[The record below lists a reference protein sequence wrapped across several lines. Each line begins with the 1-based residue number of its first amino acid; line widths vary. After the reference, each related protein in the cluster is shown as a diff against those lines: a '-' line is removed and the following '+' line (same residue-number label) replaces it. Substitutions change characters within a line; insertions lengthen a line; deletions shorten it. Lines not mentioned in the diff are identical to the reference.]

1 MTEENLIEESTEETE
16 QDTPESG
23 VILNFQQVQ
32 SIDIPQAF
40 DRVNTENGWTINI
53 LGSGRVI
60 VNFITSMRKLETPL
74 MAGDIIERDGDNIVI
89 IRNQPAEAYKTQRGT
104 TSLARTREELLSAE
118 SQIGRQAVP
127 D

>member
-1 MTEENLIEESTEETE
+1 MTEENLMEETTEETE

-23 VILNFQQVQ
+23 VILNFTQVQ

-40 DRVNTENGWTINI
+40 NRINTENGWTINI

-74 MAGDIIERDGDNIVI
+74 MAGDIIERDDDNIVI

-118 SQIGRQAVP
+118 SQVGRQAVP

>member
-1 MTEENLIEESTEETE
+1 MTEENLMEETTEETE

-32 SIDIPQAF
+32 SIDIPQPF

-74 MAGDIIERDGDNIVI
+74 MAGDIIERDDDNIVI
-89 IRNQPAEAYKTQRGT
+89 IRHQPVEAYKTQRGT

>member
-1 MTEENLIEESTEETE
+1 MTEENLMEKTTEEVE
-16 QDTPESG
+16 RDYPESG
-23 VILNFQQVQ
+23 AILNFKQVQ

-40 DRVNTENGWTINI
+40 NRVNTENGWTINI

-74 MAGDIIERDGDNIVI
+74 MAGDIIERDDDNIVI
-89 IRNQPAEAYKTQRGT
+89 IRNQPVEAYKTQRGT

>member
-1 MTEENLIEESTEETE
+1 MTEENLIEETTEETE

-40 DRVNTENGWTINI
+40 NHVTTEDGWTINI

-74 MAGDIIERDGDNIVI
+74 MSGDIIEREGDNIVI
-89 IRNQPAEAYKTQRGT
+89 IRNQPVEAYKTQRGT
-104 TSLARTREELLSAE
+104 TSLARTRDELLSTE
-118 SQIGRQAVP
+118 SKVGRQAVP

>member
-1 MTEENLIEESTEETE
+1 MTEENLMEETTEETE
-16 QDTPESG
+16 SDTPESG
-23 VILNFQQVQ
+23 VILNFKQVQ

-40 DRVNTENGWTINI
+40 NRINTENGWTINI

-74 MAGDIIERDGDNIVI
+74 MAGDIIERDDDNIVI
-89 IRNQPAEAYKTQRGT
+89 IRNQPVEAYKTQRGT

>member
-1 MTEENLIEESTEETE
+1 MTEENLIEETTEETE

-32 SIDIPQAF
+32 SIDIPQPF

-74 MAGDIIERDGDNIVI
+74 MSGDSIERDGDNIVI
-89 IRNQPAEAYKTQRGT
+89 IRNQPIEAYKTQRGT

>member
-1 MTEENLIEESTEETE
+1 MTEENLIEKSTEETE

-74 MAGDIIERDGDNIVI
+74 MAGDIIERDDDNIVI

>member
-1 MTEENLIEESTEETE
+1 MVEENLMEEVAEETE
-16 QDTPESG
+16 QGTPESG

-32 SIDIPQAF
+32 SIDIPQQF
-40 DRVNTENGWTINI
+40 NRVNTKNGWIINI

-74 MAGDIIERDGDNIVI
+74 VSGDIIERDGDTLVI
-89 IRNQPAEAYKTQRGT
+89 IRNQSVEVYKTQRGT
-104 TSLARTREELLSAE
+104 TSLARTREELLSTE
-118 SQIGRQAVP
+118 SQVGRQATP

>member
-1 MTEENLIEESTEETE
+1 MTEENLMEETTEETE

-23 VILNFQQVQ
+23 VVLNFQQVQ

-74 MAGDIIERDGDNIVI
+74 MAGDIIERDDDNIVI